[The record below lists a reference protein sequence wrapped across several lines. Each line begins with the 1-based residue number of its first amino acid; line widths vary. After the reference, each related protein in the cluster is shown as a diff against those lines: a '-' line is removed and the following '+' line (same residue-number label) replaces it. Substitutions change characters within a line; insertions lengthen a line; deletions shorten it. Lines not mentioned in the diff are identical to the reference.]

1 MSKRIDLKGKRF
13 NRLVVIKDSK
23 KEDKNGNTIWICLCS
38 CGNLMEIRQNNLIS
52 NHTKS
57 CGCLRK
63 EMAKKRISLAR
74 SFIVPHKG
82 IACSSYKHGGNGTRL
97 YGIWGHMKGRCY
109 NQNYEK
115 YKKYGGR
122 GIKVCPEWKNDFASF
137 RDWALDNKYQNNLT
151 IDRID
156 NNGDY
161 KPSNCQWITNIENAK
176 KGNKLLREIKL
187 GLEG

>member
-1 MSKRIDLKGKRF
+1 MTSPAPPQLPSFPLYPPWEG
-13 NRLVVIKDSK
+13 
-23 KEDKNGNTIWICLCS
+23 
-38 CGNLMEIRQNNLIS
+38 
-52 NHTKS
+52 
-57 CGCLRK
+57 
-63 EMAKKRISLAR
+63 LAGWN
-74 SFIVPHKG
+74 K
-82 IACSSYKHGGNGTRL
+82 
-97 YGIWGHMKGRCY
+97 
-109 NQNYEK
+109 
-115 YKKYGGR
+115 
-122 GIKVCPEWKNDFASF
+122 EWKNDFASF